1 MLAIALAMALLSSI
15 HLGHSGSRGG
25 RMIRSILFATDL
37 GIYAP
42 VVMQHALGMAR
53 TFGADLYVVHAVE
66 PMGLFAESV
75 LQSYLDEQAFN
86 DLHQLGMSTMLSN
99 IESRVLDSLRE
110 ELGEGEQE
118 LDLIR
123 SVKVIQGEP
132 AQVILQQSQSLSVDL
147 LVLGSHGQPAGGITN
162 LGRTAARVIE
172 LAQMPVY
179 LVPLLQRRRRTDA

>member
-1 MLAIALAMALLSSI
+1 
-15 HLGHSGSRGG
+15 
-25 RMIRSILFATDL
+25 MIRSILYATDL

-42 VVMQHALGMAR
+42 VVMQHALGLAHS
-53 TFGADLYVVHAVE
+53 FNADLYVVHVVE

-75 LQSYLDEQAFN
+75 LQSYLDEQALN
-86 DLHQLGMSTMLSN
+86 ALHQQGISTMLGN
-99 IESRVLDSLRE
+99 IEHRIVDSLRD
-110 ELGEGEQE
+110 ELAERQQE
-118 LDLIR
+118 LALIR

-147 LVLGSHGQPAGGITN
+147 LVLGSHGQPAGGITH

>member
-1 MLAIALAMALLSSI
+1 
-15 HLGHSGSRGG
+15 
-25 RMIRSILFATDL
+25 MIRSILFATDL

-75 LQSYLDEQAFN
+75 LQSYLDELAFN

-147 LVLGSHGQPAGGITN
+147 LVLGSHGQPAGGITH